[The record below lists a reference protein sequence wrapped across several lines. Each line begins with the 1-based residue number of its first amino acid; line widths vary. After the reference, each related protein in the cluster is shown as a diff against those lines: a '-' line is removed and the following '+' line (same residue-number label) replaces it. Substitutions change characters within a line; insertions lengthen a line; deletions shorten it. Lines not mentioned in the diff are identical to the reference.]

1 MNPSIRAVISPGDT
15 DGFSS
20 FCSSISVE
28 AARDAGS
35 ELTQRD
41 TVAGST

>member
-1 MNPSIRAVISPGDT
+1 MNPSIRAVISPVDT
-15 DGFSS
+15 DGF
-20 FCSSISVE
+20 SSISVE

>member
-1 MNPSIRAVISPGDT
+1 MNPSIRAVIPPGGAD
-15 DGFSS
+15 DCSS
-20 FCSSISVE
+20 FSVE

-41 TVAGST
+41 TVAGFT